1 MIKANRGKVFTAM
14 HKNALEKSLIR
25 IPLYIAHLHTYFV
38 PAPRS
43 IIHTAL
49 AKEYQRRILTLG

>member
-1 MIKANRGKVFTAM
+1 MIKANKGKVFKAM

-49 AKEYQRRILTLG
+49 AKEY